1 MQSKISAFFKPSSS
15 YSSSSSPKPAAP
27 PPIVTGGNDDELTVW
42 EKTQH
47 QYCNT
52 YKRRAPNPQS
62 SGRDKSSVQ
71 LPEKPFSDDN
81 SRKPES
87 TTLGRTVIKN
97 KNKKRSY
104 AQFYLDFGQSDFNL
118 HTCSTCGVKYTA
130 GDEGDEKAHKA
141 FHKDYTNG
149 IPFKGW
155 CNERVVHPPSV
166 EGGRIVL
173 VLDSDPPAQ
182 RNKVGEVVKRMETEL
197 GNGWILH
204 KLCKVYLYILSQ
216 RVAGCLVAEPIKEA
230 HKVPSC
236 AVDGSSDG
244 TTTHEAKLSTLQ
256 FGDIRFQREVRKKA
270 HFAPEALNE
279 NLNGALFCER
289 EAVPAV
295 CGVRAIWVTP
305 SNRRKHIATRLL
317 DTLRKSFCMGFVLER
332 SQLAF
337 SQPTSAGKALA
348 SNYIGGGGYFLVY
361 KTNHI
366 VP

>member
-1 MQSKISAFFKPSSS
+1 MQSKISAFFKPSS

-97 KNKKRSY
+97 KKRSY

-155 CNERVVHPPSV
+155 CNERVVHLPSV

-236 AVDGSSDG
+236 AVDGRSDG

-305 SNRRKHIATRLL
+305 SNRRKHIATQLL